1 MFNNLMFIVFWST
14 LFALLA
20 ESMEVLHFFVVDD
33 KIEGPELINIF
44 KWFILNLIAM
54 TSACICYGFESGITM
69 AMRAFSVVLFLSILI
84 VGFKL
89 FQLK

>member
-1 MFNNLMFIVFWST
+1 MFSNLIFIIFWST

-44 KWFILNLIAM
+44 KKKPREFSV
-54 TSACICYGFESGITM
+54 TCIRDESG
-69 AMRAFSVVLFLSILI
+69 
-84 VGFKL
+84 
-89 FQLK
+89 